1 MNMNDIFK
9 ELFNPIRAEEKL
21 KNQTIAFLAQRTQGY
36 TRTTIKPHKYPL
48 YATVCIC
55 FLFMLFGGRWLYFT
69 PTAQISIDI
78 NPSIEMSINRFDQ
91 VIDINDFNEDGRKLA
106 DSLNIK
112 YMNYADAVEQVLN
125 NDTITA
131 LLSNNEVVTI
141 TVIGPDRR
149 QSAKILSGV
158 EVCAEERCNTY
169 CFFAS
174 SEEVADAHGMG
185 LSCGKYRAF
194 LELQLLDPN
203 ITPEA
208 VQEMTMREIQ
218 DLIDRLSTDS
228 ENNFSSYDNRQNRHH
243 GDGCGHGRGCRNRRT
258 EQRNAGE

>member
-9 ELFNPIRAEEKL
+9 ELFQPIRAGEEL
-21 KNQTIAFLAQRTQGY
+21 KNQTIAFLEQRTQGY
-36 TRTTIKPHKYPL
+36 TGTIVKPHKYPL

-55 FLFMLFGGRWLYFT
+55 VLFMLFGGHWLYFT

-91 VIDINDFNEDGRKLA
+91 VIAINDFNEDGRKLA
-106 DSLNIK
+106 DSWNIK

-125 NDTITA
+125 DDAVTA
-131 LLSNNEVVTI
+131 LLSNDEVMTI
-141 TVIGPDRR
+141 TVIGPDGR

-158 EVCAEERCNTY
+158 EACAEERRNTY
-169 CFFAS
+169 CFFAA

-185 LSCGKYRAF
+185 LSCGKYKAF
-194 LELQLLDPN
+194 LELQRLAPN

-208 VQEMTMREIQ
+208 VREMTMREIR
-218 DLIDRLSTDS
+218 DLIERLSTDS
-228 ENNFSSYDNRQNRHH
+228 ENNPSSYDNRQNGHYGH
-243 GDGCGHGRGCRNRRT
+243 GGGDGRGWRHGRT
-258 EQRNAGE
+258 EQQSAEE

>member
-1 MNMNDIFK
+1 
-9 ELFNPIRAEEKL
+9 
-21 KNQTIAFLAQRTQGY
+21 
-36 TRTTIKPHKYPL
+36 
-48 YATVCIC
+48 
-55 FLFMLFGGRWLYFT
+55 MLFGGHWLYFT
-69 PTAQISIDI
+69 PTAEISIDI

-91 VIDINDFNEDGRKLA
+91 VIVINDFNEDRRKLA

-131 LLSNNEVVTI
+131 LLSDDEVMTI
-141 TVIGPDRR
+141 TVTGADGQ
-149 QSAKILSGV
+149 QSARILSGV
-158 EVCAEERCNTY
+158 EACAEERRNTY
-169 CFFAS
+169 CFYAS

-208 VQEMTMREIQ
+208 VREIR

-228 ENNFSSYDNRQNRHH
+228 ENNSSSYDNRQNGHH
-243 GDGCGHGRGCRNRRT
+243 GYGGGHGRGWRNRRT
-258 EQRNAGE
+258 EQQNVSARSFQP